1 MSIRFLSAAAVL
13 AFASFSHQASAQ
25 SFFESLLKSG
35 AEAAAKAATD
45 SVAAKIGVPGVAG
58 AVGNNLAQTAAQGQM
73 QQAAVNDPGCK
84 KGQLIN
90 PYFVMLQANLLAD
103 ASLADNSCVSS
114 TQLQSLHSKYSKL
127 MVK

>member
-1 MSIRFLSAAAVL
+1 MSIRLLSAAAIL

-45 SVAAKIGVPGVAG
+45 SVAAKVGVPG
-58 AVGNNLAQTAAQGQM
+58 AVGNNLVQTAAHGQM

>member
-1 MSIRFLSAAAVL
+1 MSISLLSAAAIL

-25 SFFESLLKSG
+25 SFLESLLKSG

-45 SVAAKIGVPGVAG
+45 SVAAKVGVPG
-58 AVGNNLAQTAAQGQM
+58 AVGNNLVQTAAQGQM
-73 QQAAVNDPGCK
+73 QQAAVNDPCCK

-114 TQLQSLHSKYSKL
+114 TQL
-127 MVK
+127 

>member
-1 MSIRFLSAAAVL
+1 MSIRFLSAVAIL
-13 AFASFSHQASAQ
+13 AFASFSHHASAQ
-25 SFFESLLKSG
+25 GFFDLLLKSG
-35 AEAAAKAATD
+35 ADAAAKAATD
-45 SVAAKIGVPGVAG
+45 SVAAKIGAPG
-58 AVGNNLAQTAAQGQM
+58 AVGNNLAQTTAQGQM

>member
-1 MSIRFLSAAAVL
+1 MSISLLSAAAIL

-25 SFFESLLKSG
+25 SFLESLLKSG

-45 SVAAKIGVPGVAG
+45 SVAAKVGVPG
-58 AVGNNLAQTAAQGQM
+58 AVGNNLVQTAAQGQM

-114 TQLQSLHSKYSKL
+114 TQL
-127 MVK
+127 